1 MFCSKEFE
9 KCWRPTC
16 HLVCCIAHGVV
27 ECYYVM
33 DGDMKKNSDMNISL
47 ILRTVDVAHQI
58 LEQRGVA
65 PPHHLAVQADNTCR
79 EQRNQFVFSFLAVAT
94 GRRLW
99 ASVSPVFYIP
109 GHSHNEVDQRFV
121 PVAASLSRSP
131 QLQKCEDP
139 C

>member
-1 MFCSKEFE
+1 MPRCPEMFCSKEFE

-58 LEQRGVA
+58 LE
-65 PPHHLAVQADNTCR
+65 
-79 EQRNQFVFSFLAVAT
+79 
-94 GRRLW
+94 
-99 ASVSPVFYIP
+99 
-109 GHSHNEVDQRFV
+109 
-121 PVAASLSRSP
+121 
-131 QLQKCEDP
+131 
-139 C
+139 